1 MADILVNVGFKVG
14 SANPLDSKA
23 KVQTIAERDALI
35 SEGLAYESLR
45 TYVTSKQ
52 KWYEYD
58 GSTWNEITE
67 SGITPST
74 SDITQVVVIAVETF
88 DATLDNYQYLLTD
101 YTIHKAIDGVDTDV
115 SDDTSLL
122 IRWIEISQEQYE
134 ALPDTEKE
142 KDYVWYVY

>member
-23 KVQTIAERDALI
+23 KVRTIAERDALI

-58 GSTWNEITE
+58 GSTWNEVTE

-74 SDITQVVVIAVETF
+74 PDITQVVVIAVETF

-101 YTIHKAIDGVDTDV
+101 YTIHKVIDGVDTDV